1 MTHVRIEPRSS
12 WLAVDWREVWHFREL
27 LFFLVWRDVKV
38 RYKQTIIGIAWVV
51 LQPLVASF
59 IFAIIFGNFARM
71 PSDNLPY
78 VIFAMGGLVPWNFF
92 ANSIQRGTGSL
103 VGSAGLISK
112 VYFPRLIIP
121 VASILAGLVDLAV
134 VLIALLVL
142 MLLWGVVPTFAIITL
157 PLMLLL
163 AFGIALGA
171 SLGLTAINVQYR
183 DVGYAMPVVMQLWL
197 YATPVIYSSSL
208 IPENWRWLYGLNP
221 MVGVIG
227 GFRWALFGTGMP
239 PLVELAFSL
248 SVMIAML
255 VGGVLL
261 FNRMES
267 KFADVV

>member
-1 MTHVRIEPRSS
+1 MLT
-12 WLAVDWREVWHFREL
+12 A
-27 LFFLVWRDVKV
+27 
-38 RYKQTIIGIAWVV
+38 
-51 LQPLVASF
+51 
-59 IFAIIFGNFARM
+59 
-71 PSDNLPY
+71 
-78 VIFAMGGLVPWNFF
+78 
-92 ANSIQRGTGSL
+92 
-103 VGSAGLISK
+103 LI
-112 VYFPRLIIP
+112 
-121 VASILAGLVDLAV
+121 
-134 VLIALLVL
+134 VL
-142 MLLWGVVPTFAIITL
+142 MLIWGITPTLAILTL

-239 PLVELAFSL
+239 PLAELALSL
-248 SVMIAML
+248 SVMIVLL

-267 KFADVV
+267 RFADVV